1 MMQQVLLSSLRGR
14 NFPKAHVGVVY
25 SRCGAAACGASVDEE
40 EHQSSNA
47 DNDQDDEEYLA
58 QVDEVDD
65 FGESLHNSP
74 TQDGVQVNAVMD
86 DFDLDDI

>member
-65 FGESLHNSP
+65 FGESLHNNP
-74 TQDGVQVNAVMD
+74 TQDGGQVNAVMD

>member
-1 MMQQVLLSSLRGR
+1 
-14 NFPKAHVGVVY
+14 
-25 SRCGAAACGASVDEE
+25 VDEE

-58 QVDEVDD
+58 QDDEVDD
-65 FGESLHNSP
+65 FGESLLNSP
-74 TQDGVQVNAVMD
+74 TRDGVQVNAVMD